1 MADKDGAPVG
11 EALPSWPDT
20 GPFTLDSVSVEVY
33 RAPTARPVR
42 TAFGRME
49 DRPAVVVRVRSSE
62 GSVGYGEAWCNFPA
76 PAAEYRARLIVSVL
90 APLIVGREWPH
101 PAAVFEYL
109 SSKTRIVAVQSGEPG
124 PFSQAIAGI
133 DIALWDMAARRAGTP
148 LWRYL
153 GGDPTGGGSVAA
165 YASGIG
171 PDGVIEQA
179 RGALE
184 AGYWAFK
191 LKVGFGEETDLRN
204 LEALRRLLGPDTP
217 IAVDA
222 NQAWS
227 PDEAA
232 RWSRTIEAY
241 SPMWLE
247 EPIAVDHPARVWT
260 RLAKASPIPLA
271 GGENLCG
278 GSDFRRAIGEGAL
291 AVIQPDVTKWG
302 GISGCLAVARE
313 ALGAGRR
320 FCPHHLGGGIGLMA
334 SAHLLAAVGGDGLL
348 EVDSNPNP
356 LREGLALPFPILS
369 DGRLQLSE
377 RPGLGVAP
385 GRDAAQFHTWVDT
398 VGR

>member
-1 MADKDGAPVG
+1 MADNDGARAG
-11 EALPSWPDT
+11 GDLPGWPDT
-20 GPFTLDSVSVEVY
+20 GPFTVDSVSVEVY

-42 TAFGRME
+42 TAFGAME
-49 DRPAVVVRVRSSE
+49 DRPAVLVKVRSSE
-62 GSVGYGEAWCNFPA
+62 GVVGYGEAWCNFPA
-76 PAAEYRARLIVSVL
+76 PAAEHRARLIVSVL
-90 APLIVGREWPH
+90 APLIVDREWPH
-101 PAAVFEYL
+101 PKAVFEHL
-109 SSKTRIVAVQSGEPG
+109 SSKTRIVAIQSGEPG

-148 LWRYL
+148 LWRLL
-153 GGDPTGGGSVAA
+153 GGDASGAAVAA

-171 PDGVIEQA
+171 PDGVTEQA
-179 RGALE
+179 RGARE
-184 AGYWAFK
+184 AGYRAFK

-204 LEALRRLLGPDTP
+204 LEALRCLLGPETP

-232 RWSRTIEAY
+232 QRSRVLEAY
-241 SPMWLE
+241 SPIWLE
-247 EPIAVDHPARVWT
+247 EPIAADHPAREWT
-260 RLAKASPIPLA
+260 GLAEVSPIPLA

-278 GSDFRRAIGEGAL
+278 ESDFSRAIRERAW

-302 GISGCLAVARE
+302 GISGCLRVARE

-356 LREGLALPFPILS
+356 LREGLARPYPSLA
-369 DGRLQLSE
+369 DGLLQLSGE
-377 RPGLGVAP
+377 PGLGVAP
-385 GRDAAQFHTWVDT
+385 GGDMAPFRTSGDT
-398 VGR
+398 FRG

>member
-1 MADKDGAPVG
+1 MADKDGGPAR
-11 EALPSWPDT
+11 EAFSDWPETD
-20 GPFTLDSVSVEVY
+20 PFTVDSVSVEVY
-33 RAPTARPVR
+33 RAPVARPVR
-42 TAFGRME
+42 TAFGIMR
-49 DRPAVVVRVRSSE
+49 DRPAVVVRVRSSD
-62 GSVGYGEAWCNFPA
+62 GSVGYGEVWCNFPA

-90 APLIVGREWPH
+90 APLIVGWQWSQ
-101 PAAVFEYL
+101 PAAVFEHL
-109 SSKTRIVAVQSGEPG
+109 SSRTRIVAIQSGEPG

-133 DIALWDMAARRAGTP
+133 DIALWDMVARRADTP
-148 LWRYL
+148 LWRFL
-153 GGDPTGGGSVAA
+153 GGDPSGGSVAA

-171 PDGVIEQA
+171 PEGVIDQA

-184 AGYWAFK
+184 AGYRAFK

-227 PDEAA
+227 PEEAGQ
-232 RWSRTIEAY
+232 WSRTLEAY

-247 EPIAVDHPARVWT
+247 EPIAAHYPARVWT
-260 RLAKASPIPLA
+260 RLAEISPIPLA
-271 GGENLCG
+271 GGENLCSEG
-278 GSDFRRAIGEGAL
+278 NFRLAISEGAL

-302 GISGCLAVARE
+302 GISGCLPVARE

-334 SAHLLAAVGGDGLL
+334 SAHLLAALGADGLL

-356 LREGLALPFPILS
+356 LREGLSLPFPILS

-385 GRDAAQFHTWVDT
+385 GRDAAQFRTSGET
-398 VGR
+398 FKE